1 MTPLPRRSA
10 PSSLGAALR
19 YGGIRGVALTSFLCG
34 SVLITLGV
42 AALTAPSE
50 DDDLAELISRHQ
62 CSRHAKPG
70 APSSALI
77 RNEQG
82 AVVQVPLHVGWA
94 VRDGRQPGELL
105 ALCRGPATR

>member
-19 YGGIRGVALTSFLCG
+19 YGGIRGVALTSFLAG
-34 SVLITLGV
+34 SVLISLGV
-42 AALTAPSE
+42 ATLTDRE

-77 RNEQG
+77 RNEAG
-82 AVVQVPLHVGWA
+82 AVVQVPLQQGWA